1 MGEIIESLSTYFFY
15 GIGIFVISYWLLLIP
30 KDEKIKNIK
39 NTYNRFLE
47 VFSKDEEYE
56 ERVKKE
62 KQEKK

>member
-1 MGEIIESLSTYFFY
+1 MDKIIESLSTYFFY

-47 VFSKDEEYE
+47 VFDKDKEYE
-56 ERVKKE
+56 ERIKKE

>member
-1 MGEIIESLSTYFFY
+1 MDKIIESLSTYFFY